1 MQKYKMPFIIFPTIE
16 KKSIEEWVNIGANML
31 CLAQDT
37 TFITYVINQLLSFI
51 MRLYQ
56 FKNNIKL

>member
-31 CLAQDT
+31 CFAKILPLSLT
-37 TFITYVINQLLSFI
+37 LSINYYLFI

>member
-31 CLAQDT
+31 CFAQDT
-37 TFITYVINQLLSFI
+37 TLSLMLSINYYLL
-51 MRLYQ
+51 
-56 FKNNIKL
+56 